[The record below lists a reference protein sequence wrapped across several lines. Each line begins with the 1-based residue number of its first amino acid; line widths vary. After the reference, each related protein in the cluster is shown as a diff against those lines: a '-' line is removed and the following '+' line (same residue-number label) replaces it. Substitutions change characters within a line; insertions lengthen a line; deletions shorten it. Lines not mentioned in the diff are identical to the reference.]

1 VKSVTTLVMA
11 GGKGERLYPLTRD
24 RAKPAVPFGGIYRII
39 DFTLSNCINSGMRHI
54 YVLSQYKSLS
64 LSRHIQQGWNILSGT
79 LGEYVTVVPA
89 QQRINEDW
97 YKGTAD
103 AIFQNIYLLQKKTP
117 DMVLILSGDHIYKM
131 DYRELINFHMLK
143 GADVTVASV
152 EIDKGLST
160 QLGVIEVDADFR
172 IQGFQ
177 EKPEHPRTL
186 PAKPDKILASMGVYV
201 FNTEIMVKR
210 LIEDAKRGSEHDFGK
225 NILPAMVAS
234 GDKAFAF
241 NFVDGMGEAK
251 YWRDV
256 GTVEAYFEASM
267 DLVSVCPLLNL
278 YDTAWPIH
286 TYHAPS
292 PPAKTVL
299 FEDDAAGGRRGAAYD
314 SIIAGGS
321 IISGGEVRKSIISA
335 NVRVDSYSRVE
346 DSILLDGVR
355 VRDGAKIRNA
365 IVDKY
370 SEIPEGMAIGYDLK
384 EDMKN
389 FTVTE
394 SGIVVVSKG
403 FRLR

>member
-117 DMVLILSGDHIYKM
+117 DMVLILSGDHLYKM
-131 DYRELINFHMLK
+131 DYRELIHFHMLK

-152 EIDKGLST
+152 EMDKGLSN

-172 IQGFQ
+172 IEGFQ

-210 LIEDAKRGSEHDFGK
+210 LIEDAKKGSEHDVGK

-234 GDKAFAF
+234 GDRAFAF
-241 NFVDGMGEAK
+241 NFVDGMGETK

-299 FEDDAAGGRRGAAYD
+299 SEDTAAGGRRGAAYD

-321 IISGGEVRKSIISA
+321 IISGGDVRKSIISA
-335 NVRVDSYSRVE
+335 NVRVDSYARVE

-355 VRDGAKIRNA
+355 VREGAQIRKA

>member
-1 VKSVTTLVMA
+1 MKSVTTLVMA

-117 DMVLILSGDHIYKM
+117 DMVLVLSGDHIYKM
-131 DYRELINFHMLK
+131 DYRELIHFHLLK
-143 GADVTVASV
+143 GAGVTVASV
-152 EIDKGLST
+152 EMDKGLSN

-201 FNTEIMVKR
+201 FDTAILVKR
-210 LIEDAKRGSEHDFGK
+210 LIEDAKRSSKHDFGK
-225 NILPAMVAS
+225 NILPAMVES
-234 GDKAFAF
+234 GDRAFAYS
-241 NFVDGMGEAK
+241 FVDGTGETQ

-278 YDTAWPIH
+278 YDSAWPIH

-299 FEDDAAGGRRGAAYD
+299 SEDTAAGGRRGAAYD
-314 SIIAGGS
+314 SIIAGGA
-321 IISGGEVRKSIISA
+321 IISGGDVRRSIISA
-335 NVRVDSYSRVE
+335 NVRVDSCAQVE

-355 VRDGAKIRNA
+355 VREGAKIRKA

-370 SEIPEGMAIGYDLK
+370 SEIPEGMAIGYDPA
-384 EDMKN
+384 EDRKN

-403 FRLR
+403 FRVR

>member
-1 VKSVTTLVMA
+1 MKTVTSLIMA
-11 GGKGERLYPLTRD
+11 GGRGERLYPLTRD

-64 LSRHIQQGWNILSGT
+64 LSRHIQLGWNILSGT

-117 DMVLILSGDHIYKM
+117 DMALILSGDHIYKM
-131 DYRELINFHMLK
+131 DYRELIHFHMMK
-143 GADVTVASV
+143 GADVTVAAV
-152 EIDKGLST
+152 EMDKNRSN

-172 IQGFQ
+172 IKGFQ
-177 EKPEHPRTL
+177 EKPDHPQTV
-186 PAKPDKILASMGVYV
+186 PSKPDKILASMGVYV

-210 LIEDAKRGSEHDFGK
+210 LIEDAKRGTEHDFGK
-225 NILPAMVAS
+225 NVIPAMVES
-234 GDKAFAF
+234 GDRAFAF
-241 NFVDGMGEAK
+241 SFVDERGETS

-256 GTVEAYFEASM
+256 GTVDAYFEASM

-278 YDTAWPIH
+278 YDASWPIH

-292 PPAKTVL
+292 PPAKTIL
-299 FEDDAAGGRRGAAYD
+299 DEASEGGRRGAAYE
-314 SIIAGGS
+314 SLIAGGA
-321 IISGGEVRKSIISA
+321 IISGGEVRRSIISA
-335 NVRVDSYSRVE
+335 NVRVDSHARVE

-355 VRDGAKIRNA
+355 VKEGAKIRKA

-370 SEIPEGMAIGYDLK
+370 SEIPEGMTIGYDLK

>member
-131 DYRELINFHMLK
+131 DYRELIHFHMLK
-143 GADVTVASV
+143 DADVTVASV
-152 EIDKGLST
+152 EMDKGMSN

-172 IQGFQ
+172 IEGFQ
-177 EKPEHPRTL
+177 EKPEQPRTL
-186 PAKPDKILASMGVYV
+186 PSKPDKILASMGVYV

-210 LIEDAKRGSEHDFGK
+210 LIEDAKKGSEHDFGK

-299 FEDDAAGGRRGAAYD
+299 SEDTAAGGRRGAAYD

-335 NVRVDSYSRVE
+335 NVRVDSYARVE

-355 VRDGAKIRNA
+355 VREGAQIRKA

-370 SEIPEGMAIGYDLK
+370 SEIPEGMSIGYDLK

>member
-1 VKSVTTLVMA
+1 MKTVTSLIMA
-11 GGKGERLYPLTRD
+11 GGRGERLYPLTRD

-64 LSRHIQQGWNILSGT
+64 LSRHIQLGWNILSGT

-117 DMVLILSGDHIYKM
+117 DMALILSGDHIYKM
-131 DYRELINFHMLK
+131 DYRELIHFHMMK
-143 GADVTVASV
+143 GADVTVAAV
-152 EIDKGLST
+152 EMDKNRSN

-172 IQGFQ
+172 IKGFQ
-177 EKPEHPRTL
+177 EKPDHPQTV
-186 PAKPDKILASMGVYV
+186 PSKPDKILASMGVYV

-210 LIEDAKRGSEHDFGK
+210 LIEDAKRGTEHDFGK
-225 NILPAMVAS
+225 NIIPAMVAS
-234 GDKAFAF
+234 GDRAFAF
-241 NFVDGMGEAK
+241 NFVDERGETS

-278 YDTAWPIH
+278 YDASWPIH

-292 PPAKTVL
+292 PPAKTIL
-299 FEDDAAGGRRGAAYD
+299 DEASEGGRRGAAYE
-314 SIIAGGS
+314 SLIAGGA
-321 IISGGEVRKSIISA
+321 IISGGEVRRSIISA
-335 NVRVDSYSRVE
+335 NVRVDSHARVE

-355 VRDGAKIRNA
+355 VKEGAKIRKA

-370 SEIPEGMAIGYDLK
+370 SEIPEGMTIGYDLK

>member
-1 VKSVTTLVMA
+1 VKAVTTLVLA

-64 LSRHIQQGWNILSGT
+64 LSRHIQLGWNILSGT

-117 DMVLILSGDHIYKM
+117 DMALILSGDHIYKM
-131 DYRELINFHMLK
+131 DYRELIHFHMMK
-143 GADVTVASV
+143 GADVTVAAV
-152 EIDKGLST
+152 EMDKNLSN

-210 LIEDAKRGSEHDFGK
+210 LIEDAKKATDRDFGK

-234 GDKAFAF
+234 GDQAFAF
-241 NFVDGMGEAK
+241 NFVDGAGEAN

-278 YDTAWPIH
+278 YDTGWPIH

-292 PPAKTVL
+292 PPAKTIL
-299 FEDDAAGGRRGAAYD
+299 YEDSATGGRRGAAYD
-314 SIIAGGS
+314 SIIAGGA

-335 NVRVDSYSRVE
+335 NVRVDSYARVE
-346 DSILLDGVR
+346 DAILLDGVR
-355 VRDGAKIRNA
+355 VREGAQIRNA

-370 SEIPEGMAIGYDLK
+370 SEIPEGMTIGYDLK

>member
-1 VKSVTTLVMA
+1 MKTVTSLIMA
-11 GGKGERLYPLTRD
+11 GGRGERLYPLTRD

-64 LSRHIQQGWNILSGT
+64 LSRHIQLGWNILSGT

-117 DMVLILSGDHIYKM
+117 DMALILSGDHIYKM
-131 DYRELINFHMLK
+131 DYRELIHFHMMK
-143 GADVTVASV
+143 GADVTVAAV
-152 EIDKGLST
+152 EMDRNLSN

-172 IQGFQ
+172 IKGFQ
-177 EKPEHPRTL
+177 EKPDHPQTV
-186 PAKPDKILASMGVYV
+186 PSKPDKILASMGVYV

-210 LIEDAKRGSEHDFGK
+210 LIEDAKRGTEHDFGK
-225 NILPAMVAS
+225 NVIPAMVAS
-234 GDKAFAF
+234 GDRAFAF
-241 NFVDGMGEAK
+241 SFVDERGETS

-278 YDTAWPIH
+278 YDASWPIH

-292 PPAKTVL
+292 PPAKTIL
-299 FEDDAAGGRRGAAYD
+299 DEASEGGRRGAAYE
-314 SIIAGGS
+314 SLIAGGA
-321 IISGGEVRKSIISA
+321 IISGGEVRRSIISA
-335 NVRVDSYSRVE
+335 NVRVDSHARVE

-355 VRDGAKIRNA
+355 VKEGAKIRKA

-370 SEIPEGMAIGYDLK
+370 SEIPEGMTIGYDLK

>member
-1 VKSVTTLVMA
+1 MKTVTALILA

-64 LSRHIQQGWNILSGT
+64 LSRHIQQGWNILSGS

-117 DMVLILSGDHIYKM
+117 DMALILSGDHIYKM
-131 DYRELINFHMLK
+131 DYRKMINFHLQT
-143 GADVTVASV
+143 GADVTVAAV
-152 EIDKGLST
+152 EMDKGLSNH
-160 QLGVIEVDADFR
+160 LGVIEVDADFR
-172 IQGFQ
+172 IKGFQ
-177 EKPEHPRTL
+177 EKPDHPQTV
-186 PAKPDKILASMGVYV
+186 PSKPDKILASMGVYI

-210 LIEDAKRGSEHDFGK
+210 LIEDAKRTTEHDFGK
-225 NILPAMVAS
+225 NIIPAMVAS

-241 NFVDGMGEAK
+241 NYVDERGETY

-278 YDTAWPIH
+278 YDTTWPIH

-292 PPAKTVL
+292 PPAKTILDEEV
-299 FEDDAAGGRRGAAYD
+299 EAGGRRGAAYE
-314 SIIAGGS
+314 SILAGGA
-321 IISGGEVRKSIISA
+321 IISGGEVRRSIISA
-335 NVRVDSYSRVE
+335 NVRVDSHSRVE

-355 VRDGAKIRNA
+355 VREGAKIRKT

-370 SEIPEGMAIGYDLK
+370 SEIPEGMTIGYDLK

>member
-1 VKSVTTLVMA
+1 MA
-11 GGKGERLYPLTRD
+11 GGRGERLYPLTRD

-64 LSRHIQQGWNILSGT
+64 LSRHIQLGWNILSGT

-117 DMVLILSGDHIYKM
+117 DMALILSGDHIYKM
-131 DYRELINFHMLK
+131 DYRELIHFHMMK
-143 GADVTVASV
+143 GADVTVAAV
-152 EIDKGLST
+152 EMDKNLSN

-172 IQGFQ
+172 IKGFQ
-177 EKPEHPRTL
+177 EKPDHPQTV
-186 PAKPDKILASMGVYV
+186 PSKPDKILASMGVYV

-210 LIEDAKRGSEHDFGK
+210 LIEDAKRGTEHDFGK
-225 NILPAMVAS
+225 NVIPAMVES
-234 GDKAFAF
+234 GDRAFAF
-241 NFVDGMGEAK
+241 SFVDERGETS

-278 YDTAWPIH
+278 YDASWPIH

-292 PPAKTVL
+292 PPAKTIL
-299 FEDDAAGGRRGAAYD
+299 DEASEGGRRGAAYE
-314 SIIAGGS
+314 SLIAGGA
-321 IISGGEVRKSIISA
+321 IISGGEVRRSIISA
-335 NVRVDSYSRVE
+335 NVRVDSHARVE

-355 VRDGAKIRNA
+355 VKEGAKIRKA

-370 SEIPEGMAIGYDLK
+370 SEIPEGMTIGYDLK

>member
-1 VKSVTTLVMA
+1 MKSVTTLVLA

-39 DFTLSNCINSGMRHI
+39 DFTLSNCINSGLRHI

-64 LSRHIQQGWNILSGT
+64 LSRHIQQGWNIVSGA

-103 AIFQNIYLLQKKTP
+103 AIFQNIYLLQKATP
-117 DMVLILSGDHIYKM
+117 DLVLILSGDHIYKM
-131 DYRELINFHMLK
+131 DYRDMIHFHLQK

-152 EIDKGLST
+152 EMDKELSRE
-160 QLGVIEVDADFR
+160 LGVIAVDADFR
-172 IQGFQ
+172 IQGFE
-177 EKPEHPRTL
+177 EKPETPRTVRS
-186 PAKPDKILASMGVYV
+186 KPDKFLASMGVYV

-210 LIEDAKRGSEHDFGK
+210 LIEDAKRATEHDFGK
-225 NILPAMVAS
+225 NVIPAMVAS
-234 GDKAFAF
+234 GDRVFAF
-241 NFVDGMGEAK
+241 NFVDGEGQAE

-256 GTVEAYFEASM
+256 GTVEAYFDASM
-267 DLVSVCPLLNL
+267 DLVSICPLLNL
-278 YDTAWPIH
+278 YDTKWPIH
-286 TYHAPS
+286 TYHAPN
-292 PPAKTVL
+292 PPAKTIL
-299 FEDDAAGGRRGAAYD
+299 CEDTATGGRRGTAYD
-314 SIIAGGS
+314 SIIAGGA

-335 NVRVDSYSRVE
+335 NVRVDSYARVE
-346 DSILLDGVR
+346 DSILLDDVR
-355 VRDGAKIRNA
+355 VREGAKIKNA

-370 SEIPEGMAIGYDLK
+370 SEIPEGMTIGYDLS
-384 EDMKN
+384 DDVRN

-403 FRLR
+403 FRLP

>member
-1 VKSVTTLVMA
+1 MKSVTTLVMA

-117 DMVLILSGDHIYKM
+117 DMVLVLSGDHIYKM
-131 DYRELINFHMLK
+131 DYRELIHFHLLK
-143 GADVTVASV
+143 GASVTVASV
-152 EIDKGLST
+152 EMDKGLSN

-177 EKPEHPRTL
+177 EKPEQPRTL

-201 FNTEIMVKR
+201 FDTAILVKR
-210 LIEDAKRGSEHDFGK
+210 LIEDAKRSSKHDFGK
-225 NILPAMVAS
+225 NILPAMVES
-234 GDKAFAF
+234 GDRAFAYS
-241 NFVDGMGEAK
+241 FVDRTGETQ

-278 YDTAWPIH
+278 YDAAWPIH

-299 FEDDAAGGRRGAAYD
+299 SEDTAAGGRRGAAYD
-314 SIIAGGS
+314 SIIAGGA
-321 IISGGEVRKSIISA
+321 IISGGDVRRSIISA
-335 NVRVDSYSRVE
+335 NVRVDSCAQVE

-355 VRDGAKIRNA
+355 VREGAKIRKA

-370 SEIPEGMAIGYDLK
+370 SEIPEGMAIGYDPA
-384 EDMKN
+384 EDRKN

-403 FRLR
+403 FRVR

>member
-1 VKSVTTLVMA
+1 MKTVTSLIMA
-11 GGKGERLYPLTRD
+11 GGRGERLYPLTRD

-64 LSRHIQQGWNILSGT
+64 LSRHIQLGWNILSGT

-117 DMVLILSGDHIYKM
+117 DMALILSGDHIYKM
-131 DYRELINFHMLK
+131 DYRKLINFHLQK
-143 GADVTVASV
+143 GADVTVAAV
-152 EIDKGLST
+152 EMDKNLSN

-172 IQGFQ
+172 IKGFQ
-177 EKPEHPRTL
+177 EKPDHPQTV
-186 PAKPDKILASMGVYV
+186 PSKPDKILASMGVYV

-210 LIEDAKRGSEHDFGK
+210 LIEDAKRGTEHDFGK
-225 NILPAMVAS
+225 NIIPAMVAS
-234 GDKAFAF
+234 GDRAFAF
-241 NFVDGMGEAK
+241 NFVDERGETS

-256 GTVEAYFEASM
+256 GTVEAYFESSM

-278 YDTAWPIH
+278 YDTKWPIH

-292 PPAKTVL
+292 PPAKTIL
-299 FEDDAAGGRRGAAYD
+299 DEASEGGRRGAAYE
-314 SIIAGGS
+314 SLIAGGA
-321 IISGGEVRKSIISA
+321 IISGGEVRRSIISA
-335 NVRVDSYSRVE
+335 NVRVDSHARVE

-355 VRDGAKIRNA
+355 VKEGAKIRKA

-370 SEIPEGMAIGYDLK
+370 SEIPEGMTIGYDLK

>member
-1 VKSVTTLVMA
+1 VKTITALVLA

-39 DFTLSNCINSGMRHI
+39 DFTLSNCINSGLRHI
-54 YVLSQYKSLS
+54 YILSQYKSLS
-64 LSRHIQQGWNILSGT
+64 LSRHIQLGWNIVSGT

-103 AIFQNIYLLQKKTP
+103 AIFQNIYLLQKSTP
-117 DMVLILSGDHIYKM
+117 NLVLILSGDHIYKM
-131 DYRELINFHMLK
+131 DYREMINFHLQN
-143 GADVTVASV
+143 GADVTVASI
-152 EIDKGLST
+152 EMDKSLSR
-160 QLGVIEVDADFR
+160 QFGVIAVDEDFR
-172 IQGFQ
+172 VQGFE
-177 EKPEHPRTL
+177 EKPENPRTV
-186 PAKPDKILASMGVYV
+186 PSKPDKILASMGVYV

-210 LIEDAKRGSEHDFGK
+210 LIEDAKRTTEHDFGR
-225 NILPAMVAS
+225 NVIPAMVGS
-234 GDKAFAF
+234 GDQVFAF
-241 NFVDGMGEAK
+241 NFVDGEGEAR

-256 GTVEAYFEASM
+256 GTIEAYFEASM

-278 YDTAWPIH
+278 YDEQWPIH

-292 PPAKTVL
+292 PPAKTIL
-299 FEDDAAGGRRGAAYD
+299 YEDVAAGGRRGAAYE
-314 SIIAGGS
+314 SVIAGGAV
-321 IISGGEVRKSIISA
+321 ISGGEVKKSIISA
-335 NVRVDSYSRVE
+335 KVRVDSYARIE

-355 VRDGAKIRNA
+355 VSEGAKIKKA

-370 SEIPEGMAIGYDLK
+370 AEIPQGMTIGYDLK

-403 FRLR
+403 FKLR

>member
-1 VKSVTTLVMA
+1 MKRVTALVMA

-39 DFTLSNCINSGMRHI
+39 DFTLSNCINSGLRHI
-54 YVLSQYKSLS
+54 YILSQYKSLS
-64 LSRHIQQGWNILSGT
+64 LSRHIQLGWNIVSGT

-103 AIFQNIYLLQKKTP
+103 AIFQNIYLLQKETP
-117 DMVLILSGDHIYKM
+117 KLVLILSGDHIYKM
-131 DYRELINFHMLK
+131 DYREMINFHLQK

-152 EIDKGLST
+152 EMDKGLSR
-160 QLGVIEVDADFR
+160 QFGVIAVDDDFR
-172 IQGFQ
+172 IQGFE
-177 EKPEHPRTL
+177 EKPENPRTF
-186 PAKPDKILASMGVYV
+186 PSKPDKILASMGVYI

-210 LIEDAKRGSEHDFGK
+210 LIEDAKKTTEHDFGK
-225 NILPAMVAS
+225 NIIPAMVAS
-234 GDKAFAF
+234 GNPVFAY
-241 NFVDGMGEAK
+241 NFVDEKGEAK

-256 GTVEAYFEASM
+256 GTIEAYFDASM

-278 YDTAWPIH
+278 YDAQWPIH

-292 PPAKTVL
+292 PPAKTIL
-299 FEDDAAGGRRGAAYD
+299 YEDTAAGGRRGAAYE
-314 SIIAGGS
+314 SIIAGGA

-335 NVRVDSYSRVE
+335 NVRVDSYARIE

-355 VRDGAKIRNA
+355 VRDGAKIRKT

-370 SEIPEGMAIGYDLK
+370 SEIPEGMTIGYDLK